1 MMYYSKEARESAI
14 ADIRSIISKLGEV
27 KNGELDYLT
36 YRGTVKYLNDLIEQ
50 IEKEQKAV
58 SMQFKREPTLTTAR
72 GERESLSN
80 LHFPWGKTVDDLYDA
95 IEDSTSV
102 SALVD
107 KINKMGFVRHF
118 NLDRETISYGR
129 LKSIDT
135 LGNIS
140 YLTIKKAVV

>member
-14 ADIRSIISKLGEV
+14 KDIRSIIKTLGEV
-27 KNGELDYLT
+27 KSGELDYLT

-50 IEKEQKAV
+50 IEKEQKSV

-72 GERESLSN
+72 GEREALSN
-80 LHFPWGKTVDDLYDA
+80 LHFPWGKTVDDLYDI
-95 IEDSTSV
+95 IEDSHSV
-102 SALVD
+102 NSLVD

-118 NLDRETISYGR
+118 VFDRETIFYVR
-129 LKSIDT
+129 LKSVDR

-140 YLTIKKAVV
+140 YLTIKKIAI